1 MEVIDVIAIV
11 IFCIVAS
18 VFLYGLWLVDN
29 DRYEFRKKNG
39 FDPKYHGWVVKDNKE
54 DDENQD
60 K

>member
-39 FDPKYHGWVVKDNKE
+39 IDPKYHGWKV
-54 DDENQD
+54 DENVEQGD
-60 K
+60 GKK

>member
-11 IFCIVAS
+11 VFCIIAS

-39 FDPKYHGWVVKDNKE
+39 FDPKYHGWKV
-54 DDENQD
+54 DENVED
-60 K
+60 KDK

>member
-1 MEVIDVIAIV
+1 MSIINAIV
-11 IFCIVAS
+11 IIIFCVIAS

-39 FDPKYHGWVVKDNKE
+39 IDPKYHGWKVDKNDE
-54 DDENQD
+54 DQT